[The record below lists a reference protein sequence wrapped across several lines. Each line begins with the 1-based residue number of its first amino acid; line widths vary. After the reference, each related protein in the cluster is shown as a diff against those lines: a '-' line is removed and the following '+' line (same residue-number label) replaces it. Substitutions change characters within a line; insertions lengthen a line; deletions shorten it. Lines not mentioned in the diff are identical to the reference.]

1 MIPKQ
6 MSLQRACSKLT
17 DTRVLGS
24 HSGYTHLTA
33 ALSTGWGVVALTVG
47 PLALISLNFWLG
59 PGTAR

>member
-47 PLALISLNFWLG
+47 PLALISLNF
-59 PGTAR
+59 